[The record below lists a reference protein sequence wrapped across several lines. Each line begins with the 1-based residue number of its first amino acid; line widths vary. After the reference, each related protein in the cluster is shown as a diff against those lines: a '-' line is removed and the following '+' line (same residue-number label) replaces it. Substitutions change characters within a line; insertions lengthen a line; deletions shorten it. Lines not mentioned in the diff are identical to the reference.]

1 MATKTQYY
9 YGLGRRKSSTATSR
23 LFAKGKGEITI
34 NNAPALEYFDGSE
47 YLVSRLQKPF
57 VAISTEGQFDVTIL
71 VKGGGHSA
79 QVDAIVLAISRSLAE
94 FNEDY
99 RSTLKRAGLSN
110 VILAKKSAKNQAS
123 KELAAPNNSP
133 NAKLNSD
140 SFHTFYI
147 DLGQDLKWS
156 WRIQDSP
163 CVA

>member
-99 RSTLKRAGLSN
+99 RSTLKRAGL
-110 VILAKKSAKNQAS
+110 IKRDPREKERQKPGLKGARRAEQFS
-123 KELAAPNNSP
+123 K
-133 NAKLNSD
+133 
-140 SFHTFYI
+140 
-147 DLGQDLKWS
+147 
-156 WRIQDSP
+156 R
-163 CVA
+163 